1 MPNDTHSSPSAQLAD
16 LLPVVLLSIIRDGV
30 PAVGPDGGAVYD
42 AKGDQVFRPAPASY
56 FANAIKLLAQAG
68 ITPGQNTEDLAR
80 ELEQMTGVKLRL
92 TPPLAPPPPDGDDPM
107 EHVA

>member
-1 MPNDTHSSPSAQLAD
+1 MPNKPLQSASSQLAD
-16 LLPVVLLSIIRDGV
+16 LLPMALLEIISKGI

-42 AKGDQVFRPAPASY
+42 AEGNQIFRPAPASY

-68 ITPGQNTEDLAR
+68 ITPGQKTEDLAR

-92 TPPLAPPPPDGDDPM
+92 TKPAAGPPDGDDPM
-107 EHVA
+107 ENVA